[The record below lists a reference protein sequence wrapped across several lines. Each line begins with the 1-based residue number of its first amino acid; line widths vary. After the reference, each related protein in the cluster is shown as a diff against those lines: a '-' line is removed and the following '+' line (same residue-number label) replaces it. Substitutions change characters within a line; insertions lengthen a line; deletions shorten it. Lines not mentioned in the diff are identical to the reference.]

1 MTTVQ
6 LRNIEVCAFDAYGTL
21 FDYASAAERCKE
33 ALGPDWQTVSDLWR
47 RKQLEYTWLRSL
59 MGRYVDFW
67 YVTSESLDYALG
79 AVKRHDPVLRATLMQ
94 QYLSLSCYPDV
105 VDTLKNLRAAG
116 IRLTI
121 LSNGSPTMLTAAV
134 NSAGISRMLDGVFS
148 VDAVQIYKPHP
159 SVYRLVVDKTGVAPE
174 KVCFVSSNGWDV
186 VGAACFGFQAVW
198 VNRFGQ
204 PRDNLPAQAAAELTT
219 LRDLPALLGH

>member
-6 LRNIEVCAFDAYGTL
+6 LRDIEVCTFDAYGTL
-21 FDYASAAERCKE
+21 FDYASAAERCKQT
-33 ALGPDWQTVSDLWR
+33 LGPDWQTVSDLWR

-67 YVTSESLDYALG
+67 YVTSESLDFALA
-79 AVKRHDPVLRATLMQ
+79 AVKRQDPLLRATLMQ
-94 QYLSLSCYPDV
+94 QYLNLPCYPDV
-105 VDTLKNLRAAG
+105 VDTLKALRAAG
-116 IRLTI
+116 MRLTI

-134 NSAGISRMLDGVFS
+134 NSTGISRLFEGVLS
-148 VDAVQIYKPHP
+148 ADAVQIYKPHP
-159 SVYRLVVDKTGVAPE
+159 SVYRLVVDKTGVTPD

-198 VNRFGQ
+198 INRSGQ
-204 PRDNLPAQAAAELTT
+204 PKDNLPAKPVAEVTT